1 MRFPL
6 SLTTALTGYLLKKR
20 FSGQQRF
27 PLVLMLEPLHA
38 CNLSCAGCG
47 RIREYAHSLHLRMS
61 VEECLDAVVEC
72 GAPVVSICGGEP
84 LIYPEID
91 RLVREVIALG
101 KHVYLCTNGL
111 NLQERLPE
119 LHPHGRLFLNVH
131 LDGMEATHDR
141 LVGRGGAFAAAV
153 RGIQSARQAGFSVCT
168 NTTFYRDTDVHEIA
182 VLLGYL
188 TELGVDGF
196 MIAPGYGYE
205 AVREGN
211 PAEAERIFLSRPEVH
226 EKFRLARRLLGKYR
240 LFASPLYLE
249 FLCGQRELSCAAWA
263 NPTRN
268 VRGWRA
274 PCYLIADG
282 HCRSYQEL
290 LATTDWARIG
300 PARDPR
306 CADCL
311 MHCGFEPAAVLAA
324 NHRWRDALK
333 MAVWQMG

>member
-47 RIREYAHSLHLRMS
+47 RIREYADSIHLRMS

-91 RLVREVIALG
+91 RLVREIIALG

-168 NTTFYRDTDVHEIA
+168 NTTFYRDTDIHEIA

-196 MIAPGYGYE
+196 MISPAYGYE
-205 AVREGN
+205 AVREGD
-211 PAEAERIFLSRPEVH
+211 PAEAERIFLTPAGGPREVPPGTAAVGQVSACLPRRCTWSFSAASASCPAPPGPIPPATSAAGGRP
-226 EKFRLARRLLGKYR
+226 ATS
-240 LFASPLYLE
+240 SPTATAAATRS
-249 FLCGQRELSCAAWA
+249 CWQR
-263 NPTRN
+263 PIG
-268 VRGWRA
+268 RGSDR
-274 PCYLIADG
+274 
-282 HCRSYQEL
+282 
-290 LATTDWARIG
+290 
-300 PARDPR
+300 PAI
-306 CADCL
+306 
-311 MHCGFEPAAVLAA
+311 PAAPTA
-324 NHRWRDALK
+324 
-333 MAVWQMG
+333 